1 VILVDHAKP
10 AHDEVIS
17 MSFSHDYP
25 DDTQLTYTRSG
36 NNAHLVLS
44 FQSEDPDMGTE
55 EMEYNSDGGES
66 FAELLSDARLEL
78 TSYLDRQDTSS
89 FYEQQ
94 GVSPKDGIHDLDD
107 YYGEF
112 SRTSLY
118 AFENAMRAAEHEKP
132 SVMAELKR
140 LSSRSVPEKDSI
152 GMER

>member
-1 VILVDHAKP
+1 
-10 AHDEVIS
+10 

-25 DDTQLTYTRSG
+25 DDTHLTYTRSG

-66 FAELLSDARLEL
+66 FAELLSDARSEL

-94 GVSPKDGIHDLDD
+94 GV
-107 YYGEF
+107 

>member
-1 VILVDHAKP
+1 MTDKP
-10 AHDEVIS
+10 AAETIS
-17 MSFSHDYP
+17 MDFSHDYP
-25 DDTQLTYTRSG
+25 DDTHLTYSKEG
-36 NNAHLVLS
+36 DQVHLHLA
-44 FQSEDPDMGTE
+44 FDSEDPDMGTE

-66 FAELLSDARLEL
+66 FSEIIHDALSDLS
-78 TSYLDRQDTSS
+78 SYLDRQDTSS

-118 AFENAMRAAEHEKP
+118 AFENAMRSAEHEKP

>member
-1 VILVDHAKP
+1 
-10 AHDEVIS
+10 

-25 DDTQLTYTRSG
+25 DDTHLTYTRSG

-66 FAELLSDARLEL
+66 FAELLSDARSEL

-94 GVSPKDGIHDLDD
+94 GVSNSPGSVTRSMAGFTSSKAEG
-107 YYGEF
+107 F
-112 SRTSLY
+112 SGSSTVTVSPAWTCTRLKAHSCLRG
-118 AFENAMRAAEHEKP
+118 RAVEAT
-132 SVMAELKR
+132 R
-140 LSSRSVPEKDSI
+140 SRI
-152 GMER
+152 

>member
-1 VILVDHAKP
+1 
-10 AHDEVIS
+10 

-25 DDTQLTYTRSG
+25 DDTHLTYTRSG

-66 FAELLSDARLEL
+66 FAELLSDARAEL

-94 GVSPKDGIHDLDD
+94 GVSPK
-107 YYGEF
+107 EF

-118 AFENAMRAAEHEKP
+118 AIENAMQAAEHEKP

>member
-1 VILVDHAKP
+1 
-10 AHDEVIS
+10 
-17 MSFSHDYP
+17 
-25 DDTQLTYTRSG
+25 
-36 NNAHLVLS
+36 
-44 FQSEDPDMGTE
+44 
-55 EMEYNSDGGES
+55 MEYNSDGGES
-66 FAELLSDARLEL
+66 FAELLSDARAEL

-94 GVSPKDGIHDLDD
+94 GDAPKDGIHDLDD

-118 AFENAMRAAEHEKP
+118 AFEGAMQAAEHEKP

-140 LSSRSVPEKDSI
+140 LSAKSTPVKNSI